1 MLILHSFNQLPECNS
16 LLAVF
21 QRTCTCNMPFCLF
34 VVAQVVG
41 VVEIHLQMAV
51 FVARRSNLLTRANA
65 LPNIAL
71 LQRNI
76 SLALVFSW
84 C

>member
-1 MLILHSFNQLPECNS
+1 M
-16 LLAVF
+16 
-21 QRTCTCNMPFCLF
+21 F